1 MVNQKSWGTAILLS
15 SLLGILGV
23 DRFYLGCNITGALKL
38 ITLGGLGLWTFIDWV
53 GLLMGKKLCG
63 GFKYDKDPWDGNKNL
78 ILGILSI
85 MFMWSP
91 FVIIYFI
98 IAAIFGLRVFNAGQ
112 VLVDN
117 SNTTDI

>member
-1 MVNQKSWGTAILLS
+1 MVKQKSWGGAILLS

-23 DRFYLGCNITGALKL
+23 DRFYLGCNKTGFLKL
-38 ITLGGLGLWTFIDWV
+38 ITLGGLGLWAFIDCV

-63 GFKYDKDPWDGNKNL
+63 GFKYDKDPWEGNQNL
-78 ILGILSI
+78 VLGILSI

-98 IAAIFGLRVFNAGQ
+98 IALVFGLKFYNRSQALFNSY
-112 VLVDN
+112 LD
-117 SNTTDI
+117 SE